1 MTLEEKLALSK
12 EQQKKIEKG
21 IKNAAPKPKQGPAK
35 PIVGSIESLDEA
47 IFGEYKPKN
56 DGTDVYDANDE
67 MKRIQ
72 ERYEH
77 GAKVDCSNIKIPKP
91 ILQSII
97 NNPLNMPSADP
108 KMDAFTEKL
117 RQAMPESINRSY
129 EIQNKLEKQEKKPL
143 VENAQRSHGSGID
156 YEMIKLIV
164 ENAVEKKLD
173 SLKKTLLTESQSTG
187 SGSTLKA
194 MKLGEKFLF
203 LDESG
208 NVFECQMK
216 YVGKNK
222 KKPKN

>member
-12 EQQKKIEKG
+12 EQQKKIENG
-21 IKNAAPKPKQGPAK
+21 IKNAVSKPRRKAAQP
-35 PIVGSIESLDEA
+35 VMGSVENLDEA
-47 IFGEYKPKN
+47 VFGEYVPKN
-56 DGTDVYDANDE
+56 DGTDIYDANDE

-77 GAKVDCSNIKIPKP
+77 GAKIDCSNTKIPKQ

-97 NNPLNMPSADP
+97 NNPLNMPTVDP

-117 RQAMPESINRSY
+117 RQAIPEGIGRSY
-129 EIQNKLEKQEKKPL
+129 AIQNKLEKEDRKNL
-143 VENAQRSHGSGID
+143 VENVKPVASGVD
-156 YEMIKLIV
+156 YEMIKMIV
-164 ENAVEKKLD
+164 ENAVEKKFE
-173 SLKKTLLTESQSTG
+173 SLKSTLLTESRNAG

-208 NVFECQMK
+208 NVFECQLK
-216 YVGKNK
+216 YIGKNK
-222 KKPKN
+222 KKK